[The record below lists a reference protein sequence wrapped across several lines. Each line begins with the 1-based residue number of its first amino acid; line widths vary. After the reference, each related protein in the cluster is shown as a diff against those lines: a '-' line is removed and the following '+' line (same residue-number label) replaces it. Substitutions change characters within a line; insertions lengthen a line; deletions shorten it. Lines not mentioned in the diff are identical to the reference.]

1 MAKQKQSK
9 EEQLTELSGWTKT
22 EKANKV
28 LEDLKAK
35 SRKVNKVWINS
46 QKYFPEHPKIYIEI
60 PKGLSI
66 QEVIKRI
73 EKMVVR

>member
-28 LEDLKAK
+28 LDELKAK
-35 SRKVNKVWINS
+35 SRKGFQNMK
-46 QKYFPEHPKIYIEI
+46 
-60 PKGLSI
+60 
-66 QEVIKRI
+66 
-73 EKMVVR
+73 EKKKS